1 MNDISMSN
9 NHLRVMTTVE
19 AEVLG
24 SDSHGRLGTEPE
36 TRVTMNFARETVN
49 FDNR

>member
-1 MNDISMSN
+1 MHNNNDISMTN

-19 AEVLG
+19 AESNG
-24 SDSHGRLGTEPE
+24 GRLGTEPE